1 MSSETHRRKKK
12 CSKHSPEAR
21 LDKAKTDDSAITA
34 EYLSKMVDRAFSME
48 EGRHASLRELAGT
61 LLTCSSIVSVAM
73 LTIATQLFSHFSNRG
88 PFWSFFLIVVY
99 ALSLLS
105 LGLSILFSV
114 LSQLRFAYR
123 ALPNPESLRKTIA
136 GGKPFTKLEAVE
148 HSCKALQEI
157 YVSLERRNNLMRSL
171 LRVATICMLIAIV
184 VIIIGGIVLLS
195 FEIFELLSTN
205 GCESF

>member
-1 MSSETHRRKKK
+1 
-12 CSKHSPEAR
+12 
-21 LDKAKTDDSAITA
+21 
-34 EYLSKMVDRAFSME
+34 
-48 EGRHASLRELAGT
+48 
-61 LLTCSSIVSVAM
+61 M
-73 LTIATQLFSHFSNRG
+73 LTIAAQLFSHFSDHG

-157 YVSLERRNNLMRSL
+157 YVSLERKNDIMRCL

-184 VIIIGGIVLLS
+184 VIIIGGVVLLS
-195 FEIFELLSTN
+195 FEMFELLSYQ
-205 GCESF
+205 